1 MPAARATK
9 PNPKDLTGTRK
20 RVLMDQHQKEI
31 EEAQQRLSMN
41 AAQRKA
47 DLETPITLGPDGRE
61 VREVEVVDP
70 SVPVNIEPEWV
81 RIRVSDTLEHV
92 TIGQGTDYSFEEGQ
106 VYEVPMHVARHLD
119 RIGYVW
125 QWLQ

>member
-20 RVLMDQHQKEI
+20 AALASAHQKEI

-41 AAQRKA
+41 AAQRRA
-47 DLETPITLGPDGRE
+47 DLEQPIALGADGRE
-61 VREVEVVDP
+61 VHGVEMVDP
-70 SVPVNIEPEWV
+70 EVPVNIEPETA
-81 RIRVSDTLEHV
+81 RIRISDKLENV
-92 TIGQGTDYSFEEGQ
+92 TIGQGTNFSFEEGQ
-106 VYEVPMHVARHLD
+106 VYEVPMHVAKHLD

-125 QWLQ
+125 QWI